1 MIRVADFNYQLA
13 DKIKVNWVF
22 LRMKNI
28 TNRGGSFQ
36 LPASWQNQSELSVF
50 ENEKYNEQGSVV
62 ELVIKLINHM
72 ISRNYMIHS

>member
-1 MIRVADFNYQLA
+1 MKSRVPTSSV
-13 DKIKVNWVF
+13 IF
-22 LRMKNI
+22 LIPQSNDQ
-28 TNRGGSFQ
+28 GGSFQ